1 MYFFIS
7 FIALYATSLALGWV
21 VRVKGSAQKD
31 GGGMWGRALTGFKTW
46 SVWQS
51 SSERRVPKVAV
62 VGIISI
68 RVSA

>member
-31 GGGMWGRALTGFKTW
+31 GGGMWGRAH
-46 SVWQS
+46 
-51 SSERRVPKVAV
+51 
-62 VGIISI
+62 
-68 RVSA
+68 